1 MNNNYLDKLEY
12 FKILEILSGFAKT
25 YAGRKLIKD
34 LLPSFDAIQVAN
46 LQLQTSGAVDMINK
60 YGNPPI
66 GEFNDVSLHLKKLS
80 GDSILSAKE
89 ILDLA
94 CILKMSRELSLF
106 FDEVSENVNFDF
118 NILKPFFNNLY
129 INQDL
134 EKEIFLKIIDE
145 NTIDDRASDTLYSI
159 RRTKKTL
166 EQNIKDKLNHFI
178 HSPTYS
184 KYLMD
189 PIVTIRDNRYV
200 IPVKDEYRSN
210 ISGFVHDISSSG
222 STVFIEPTSVFDMNN
237 EINTLKIKE
246 NIEIERIL
254 GILTNKLCA
263 YVKELENNVRLLGII
278 DLIFAKANYGIS
290 IDGISPKI
298 NDKKEFNLIK
308 ARHPLIDKTKVVPID
323 ISLGNSYTT
332 LVITGPNTGGK
343 TVALKTVGLLHLMAY
358 VGLMIPAHEN
368 SSIYVFDNI
377 FADIGDEQS
386 IAESLSTFSS
396 HMKNII
402 EITNTATCQSL
413 ILVDELGSG
422 TDPVEGSSL
431 AVSILEYFNNLG
443 SLCISTTHYQEIK
456 NYALTHDKYMNA
468 SAEFDV
474 ENLKPT
480 YHIIMGIPG
489 KSNAFAISEKLGL
502 NKKILDRAS
511 SLIDSTEVKI
521 EDVLKNIYDNQKQ
534 IEQEKE
540 KIEINSKEI
549 EKLKKEL
556 QKDNTEVK
564 NKEKEIIENAKIEA
578 RDILLKAKDDA
589 TRIIRQMNNIGEASS
604 KDSIKDLNN
613 LRNNLND
620 SIRNLNSFDSEKINN
635 GTLTYSDLP
644 KGTKV
649 ILTNLNQ
656 KGIIVGQV
664 KNNNVQVQVGST
676 KLNVDISNLDLDNTK
691 SEEKKIKGSTSSTSN
706 LKQKNISNEINVIGL
721 NVDEAIYIVDK
732 YLDDCYLTSLETI
745 RIVHGK
751 GTGKLRQG
759 IHTFLK
765 KHAHVKNFRLGTF
778 GEGEMGVTV
787 VELKK

>member
-1 MNNNYLDKLEY
+1 MNNNCLDKLEY
-12 FKILEILSGFAKT
+12 NRILEILSWFAKT
-25 YAGRKLIKD
+25 YAGKKLVSELK
-34 LLPSFDAIQVAN
+34 PSFNAVDVAD
-46 LQLQTSGAVDMINK
+46 LQLQTSQAAQMINK

-94 CILKMSRELSLF
+94 CILRMSRELSSF
-106 FDEVSENVNFDF
+106 FNEVSKNVNYDF

-129 INQDL
+129 INADL

-145 NTIDDRASDTLYSI
+145 NTIDDRASETLYSI
-159 RRTKKTL
+159 RKAKKSL

-184 KYLMD
+184 KYLMEH
-189 PIVTIRDNRYV
+189 IVTIRDNRYV
-200 IPVKDEYRSN
+200 IPIKDEYRNN
-210 ISGFVHDISSSG
+210 ISGFIHDISSSG

-246 NIEIERIL
+246 NIEIEKIL
-254 GILTNKLCA
+254 GILTNKLA
-263 YVKELENNVRLLGII
+263 VIVNELENNVRLLGII

-290 IDGISPKI
+290 INGISPKI

-308 ARHPLIDKTKVVPID
+308 ARHPLIDKNKVVPIN
-323 ISLGNSYTT
+323 ISLGNTYTT

-358 VGLMIPAHEN
+358 TGLAIPAHEN

-456 NYALTHDKYMNA
+456 NYALTHEKYMNA

-480 YHIIMGIPG
+480 YHIILGIPG
-489 KSNAFAISEKLGL
+489 KSNAFAISERLGL
-502 NKKILDRAS
+502 NKKILQRAS
-511 SLIDSTEVKI
+511 SLIDSNEVKV

-534 IEQEKE
+534 IEAEKN

-549 EKLKKEL
+549 EKIKQEL
-556 QKDNTEVK
+556 QKNNTSAQD
-564 NKEKEIIENAKIEA
+564 KEKEIIENAKIEA

-589 TRIIRQMNNIGEASS
+589 TRIIREMNSISDTSS
-604 KDSIKDLNN
+604 SNAIKDLNN
-613 LRNNLND
+613 LRNNLNN
-620 SIRNLNSFDSEKINN
+620 SIRNLNSFENKKINN
-635 GTLTYSDLP
+635 ATLTASDLP
-644 KGTKV
+644 KSTKV
-649 ILTNLNQ
+649 ILTTLNK
-656 KGIIVGQV
+656 KGVIIGQV
-664 KNNNVQVQVGST
+664 KNNKVQVQVGST
-676 KLNVDISNLDLDNTK
+676 KLNVDIANLELDNAK
-691 SEEKKIKGSTSSTSN
+691 SEDKKMKYTSSTSN
-706 LKQKNISNEINVIGL
+706 LKQKSISSEINVIGL

-732 YLDDCYLTSLETI
+732 YLDDCYLTSLSTV

-765 KHAHVKNFRLGTF
+765 NHPHVKSFRLGTF

>member
-1 MNNNYLDKLEY
+1 MKDKLE
-12 FKILEILSGFAKT
+12 FNKILEILSKFTKT
-25 YAGRKLIKD
+25 YTGKKLINE
-34 LLPSFDAIQVAN
+34 LTPSFDAIEVAN
-46 LQLQTSGAVDMINK
+46 LQLQTSQAVDMINK

-80 GDSILSAKE
+80 GDSILSTKE

-94 CILKMSRELSLF
+94 CILRMSKELSNF
-106 FDEVSENVNFDF
+106 FNEVSENINYDF

-129 INQDL
+129 INIDL
-134 EKEIFLKIIDE
+134 EKEIFSKIIDE
-145 NTIDDRASDTLYSI
+145 NTIDDNASEALYSI
-159 RRTKKTL
+159 RKSKKAL
-166 EQNIKDKLNHFI
+166 EQKIKDKLNHFI
-178 HSPTYS
+178 HSPSYS
-184 KYLMD
+184 KYLME

-222 STVFIEPTSVFDMNN
+222 STIFIEPTSVFDMNN

-246 NIEIERIL
+246 SIEIEKIL
-254 GILTNKLCA
+254 NLLTSKLSA
-263 YVKELENNVRLLGII
+263 YTIELENDVRLLGMI
-278 DLIFAKANYGIS
+278 DLIFAKANYGVS
-290 IDGISPKI
+290 INGISPRI

-308 ARHPLIDKTKVVPID
+308 ARHPLIDKTQVVPID
-323 ISLGNSYTT
+323 ISLGNTYTT

-358 VGLMIPAHEN
+358 IGLMIPAHEN

-402 EITNTATCQSL
+402 KITNTATCQSL

-431 AVSILEYFNNLG
+431 AVSILEFFNNLG

-456 NYALTHDKYMNA
+456 NYALTHEKYMNA

-480 YHIIMGIPG
+480 YHIILGIPG

-502 NKKILDRAS
+502 NKKILDRAN

-534 IEQEKE
+534 IEIEKN
-540 KIEINSKEI
+540 KIETNSKEI
-549 EKLKKEL
+549 ENLKREL
-556 QKDNTEVK
+556 QKDNTEAQ
-564 NKEKEIIENAKIEA
+564 NREKEIIENAKIEA

-589 TRIIRQMNNIGEASS
+589 TRIIREMNNIQESNSS
-604 KDSIKDLNN
+604 DTIKNLNN

-620 SIRNLNSFDSEKINN
+620 SIRNLNSFEKEKTNN
-635 GTLTYSDLP
+635 GTLTSNDLP

-649 ILTNLNQ
+649 IVTNLNQ
-656 KGIIVGQV
+656 KGIIIGQV
-664 KNNNVQVQVGST
+664 KNNKIQVLVGST

-691 SEEKKIKGSTSSTSN
+691 SEEKKFTSTSSTSK

-721 NVDEAIYIVDK
+721 NVDEAIPIVDK
-732 YLDDCYLTSLETI
+732 YLDDCYLTSLETL
-745 RIVHGK
+745 RIIHGK

-765 KHAHVKNFRLGTF
+765 KHSHVKSFRLGTF
-778 GEGEMGVTV
+778 GEGEIGVTV

>member
-1 MNNNYLDKLEY
+1 MNSNCLDKLE
-12 FKILEILSGFAKT
+12 FNKILRILSGFAKT
-25 YAGRKLIKD
+25 YAGKKLVGE
-34 LLPSFDAIQVAN
+34 LTPSFDAVQVAN
-46 LQLQTSGAVDMINK
+46 LQLQTSQAVDMINK

-80 GDSILSAKE
+80 GDSILSSKE

-94 CILKMSRELSLF
+94 HILKMSRELSNF
-106 FDEVSENVNFDF
+106 FNEVSENINFDF

-129 INQDL
+129 LNIDL

-145 NTIDDRASDTLYSI
+145 NTIDDRASEALYSI
-159 RRTKKTL
+159 RKSKKSL

-184 KYLMD
+184 KYLME

-210 ISGFVHDISSSG
+210 ISGFIHDISSSG

-246 NIEIERIL
+246 NIEIEKIL
-254 GILTNKLCA
+254 GILTNNLA
-263 YVKELENNVRLLGII
+263 VIVNELENNVRLLGVI

-290 IDGISPKI
+290 INGISPKI

-308 ARHPLIDKTKVVPID
+308 ARHPLIDKTQVVPID
-323 ISLGNSYTT
+323 ISLGNTYTT

-358 VGLMIPAHEN
+358 TGLAIPAHEN

-386 IAESLSTFSS
+386 ISESLSTFSS

-431 AVSILEYFNNLG
+431 AVSILEYFNDLG

-456 NYALTHDKYMNA
+456 NYALTHKKYMNA

-480 YHIIMGIPG
+480 YHIILGIPG

-511 SLIDSTEVKI
+511 SLIDSNEVRI

-534 IEQEKE
+534 IEAEKN

-549 EKLKKEL
+549 EKLKQEL
-556 QKDNTEVK
+556 QKDNTTVK

-589 TRIIRQMNNIGEASS
+589 TRIIKEMNSISDTNSLNT
-604 KDSIKDLNN
+604 IKDLNN
-613 LRNNLND
+613 LRNDLNN
-620 SIRNLNSFDSEKINN
+620 SIRDLNSFENEKINN
-635 GTLTYSDLP
+635 GTLTASDLP

-656 KGIIVGQV
+656 KGVIIGQV
-664 KNNNVQVQVGST
+664 KNNKVQVQVGST
-676 KLNVDISNLDLDNTK
+676 KLNVDIANLDLDNTK
-691 SEEKKIKGSTSSTSN
+691 SEDQKIKSTSSTSN
-706 LKQKNISNEINVIGL
+706 LKQKSISNEINVIGL

-732 YLDDCYLTSLETI
+732 YLDDCYLTSLNTI

-765 KHAHVKNFRLGTF
+765 KHPHVKTFRLGTF
-778 GEGEMGVTV
+778 GEGEMGVTI

>member
-1 MNNNYLDKLEY
+1 MKDKLE
-12 FKILEILSGFAKT
+12 FNKILEILATFAKT
-25 YAGRKLIKD
+25 YVGKKLINE
-34 LLPSFDAIQVAN
+34 LVPSFDVIEVAN
-46 LQLQTSGAVDMINK
+46 RQAQTSCAIDMINK
-60 YGNPPI
+60 YGKPPV

-94 CILKMSRELSLF
+94 HVLKMSREVFSF
-106 FDEVSENVNFDF
+106 FEEVSQNVHSDF
-118 NILKPFFNNLY
+118 NILKPMFNNLY
-129 INQDL
+129 FNLEI
-134 EKEIFLKIIDE
+134 EKEIFSKIIDE
-145 NTIDDRASDTLYSI
+145 NTIDDKASNTLYSI
-159 RRTKKTL
+159 RASQRSL

-178 HSPTYS
+178 RSAAYS
-184 KYLMD
+184 KYLSS
-189 PIVTIRDNRYV
+189 PIITIRDNRYV
-200 IPVKDEYRSN
+200 IPVKDEYRGQ
-210 ISGFVHDISSSG
+210 ISGFVHGMSSSG

-246 NIEIERIL
+246 GIEIERIL
-254 GILTNKLCA
+254 AALTSKLSA
-263 YVKELENNVRLLGII
+263 YINELENNVKLLGTI
-278 DLIFAKANYGIS
+278 DFIFAKAMYGIS
-290 IDGISPKI
+290 INGISPMI
-298 NDKKEFNLIK
+298 NNEKKFNLIK
-308 ARHPLIDKTKVVPID
+308 ARHPLINKEKVVPID
-323 ISLGNSYTT
+323 ISLGDNYST

-343 TVALKTVGLLHLMAY
+343 TVSLKTVGLLHLMAY
-358 VGLMIPAHEN
+358 CGLSIPVHEN

-402 EITNTATCQSL
+402 NITNTATCQSL

-422 TDPVEGSSL
+422 TDPVEGSAL
-431 AVSILEYFNNLG
+431 AISILEFFNKLG

-456 NYALTHDKYMNA
+456 NYALTHHGFMNA

-480 YHIIMGIPG
+480 YHIILGVPG
-489 KSNAFAISEKLGL
+489 KSNAFAISERLGL
-502 NKKILDRAS
+502 NSKILNRAT
-511 SLIDSTEVKI
+511 SLIDSNDVKI

-534 IEQEKE
+534 IETEKE

-589 TRIIRQMNNIGEASS
+589 TRIIRDMN
-604 KDSIKDLNN
+604 SIKNSSEATKELNN
-613 LRNNLND
+613 LRNSLND
-620 SIRNLNSFDSEKINN
+620 SIREVSKFENDNTKS
-635 GTLTYSDLP
+635 SDLKP
-644 KGTKV
+644 SDLEKGTMV
-649 ILTNLNQ
+649 IITTLNQ

-664 KNNNVQVQVGST
+664 KNNKVQVQVGNT
-676 KLNVDISNLDLDNTK
+676 KLNIDTNNLSLDSTK
-691 SEEKKIKGSTSSTSN
+691 QEDKKTPLASATSN
-706 LKQKNISNEINVIGL
+706 LKQKTISNEINVIGL
-721 NVDEAIYIVDK
+721 SVDEAVYIIDK
-732 YLDDCYLTSLETI
+732 YLDNCYLSSLDKV
-745 RIVHGK
+745 RIIHGK

-759 IHTFLK
+759 IHAYLK
-765 KHAHVKNFRLGTF
+765 THPHIKSFRLGTF

-787 VELKK
+787 IEFKK